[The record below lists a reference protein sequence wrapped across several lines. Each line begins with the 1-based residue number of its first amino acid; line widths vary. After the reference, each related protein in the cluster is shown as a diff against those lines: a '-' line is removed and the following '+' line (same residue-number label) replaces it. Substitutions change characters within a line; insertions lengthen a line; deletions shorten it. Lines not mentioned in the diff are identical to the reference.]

1 MSERSGDRSPAIIS
15 RVSHHRILQR
25 GIERSNS
32 PRPNP
37 PSTPSNDS
45 QVPVV
50 SWKTYSEEREI
61 YIRDGR
67 RAFHPVG
74 PPPAPTPP
82 TPQRTQMLFY
92 HQPHFPGNFS
102 SPNTVHQQ
110 SKSTVDSR
118 NQRQNSRGRP
128 TRIVNSSTIPYIPK
142 FPACF
147 NNNNPLV
154 SNNNFH
160 DKKPADMSNR
170 GNRQGNRNATGGQSR
185 GPNSRNSSPHN
196 PKPSHSSP
204 QMMPPVQPQHYERP
218 TYVMAANSAP
228 RWSNVPHNSMKRIGS
243 NKKQNG
249 SNLNQVSLETSFFRT
264 TIVELEVKV

>member
-1 MSERSGDRSPAIIS
+1 MTQRSVERG
-15 RVSHHRILQR
+15 
-25 GIERSNS
+25 SNS

-67 RAFHPVG
+67 RAFHPIV
-74 PPPAPTPP
+74 PPAPTPP
-82 TPQRTQMLFY
+82 TPPQHTQMLFY
-92 HQPHFPGNFS
+92 HQTPFSGNFS
-102 SPNTVHQQ
+102 SPNTVYQH

-118 NQRQNSRGRP
+118 NQRPNSRGRP
-128 TRIVNSSTIPYIPK
+128 TRIVSSSTIPYIPK

-147 NNNNPLV
+147 NNNNPLI

-160 DKKPADMSNR
+160 DKMPSDMSNR

-185 GPNSRNSSPHN
+185 GTNSRNSSPHN

-204 QMMPPVQPQHYERP
+204 QMMPQIQPQHFERP

-228 RWSNVPHNSMKRIGS
+228 RWSNVPQNSMKRISG
-243 NKKQNG
+243 NKKHNG
-249 SNLNQVSLETSFFRT
+249 SNSNLVSLDTNFSNIPRK
-264 TIVELEVKV
+264 LRQNCG